1 MEDWKKVVQASLV
14 LGIVAVGIRAYF
26 VYQERHAPMVTKST
40 AENAGGYH
48 PTADDYT
55 YLRQLHPESPKDI
68 ATLLGKTVWTQIA
81 DQLPYFPVQGTRVDY
96 AHQVGVLRGA
106 TPLAVTGMIQQVEPH
121 GIVTRVPAGDKQV
134 LVAFRLPNTPGD
146 TKTYAVPVGYH
157 DASGWTFLADQC
169 FFYDDPHGLYS
180 WSPATWEAI
189 ESHVAVK
196 GMTEQ
201 QAGLALG
208 QVETSDSQAMGD
220 REVHYDNLG
229 HPVDVTFVK
238 NHATVVAPQAPTKP

>member
-121 GIVTRVPAGDKQV
+121 GHRHP
-134 LVAFRLPNTPGD
+134 RP
-146 TKTYAVPVGYH
+146 
-157 DASGWTFLADQC
+157 SRR
-169 FFYDDPHGLYS
+169 
-180 WSPATWEAI
+180 
-189 ESHVAVK
+189 
-196 GMTEQ
+196 
-201 QAGLALG
+201 QAGPRCL
-208 QVETSDSQAMGD
+208 Q
-220 REVHYDNLG
+220 
-229 HPVDVTFVK
+229 
-238 NHATVVAPQAPTKP
+238 APQHSRRHRNLRGARWLSRRQRLDLSRGPVLLL